1 MFIKPGGL
9 RTIKITTTHGVLN
22 QFLKRYDD
30 WKFKTS
36 KVKSTTMTKQGGS
49 AELSAERFGWRLC
62 QTQLEKRGTT
72 ICTSVWRLTC
82 RVGRLLVLRLLTL
95 AIPWHCMRA
104 VTKWHKWSLKN
115 VIIHVN
121 LVFAQ
126 TLPNCFQKNHSFL
139 QRYHMKETECC
150 NKKSMFVKQCEVL
163 LFFLNGCLY
172 QDKGYCLVWQSG
184 VTF

>member
-1 MFIKPGGL
+1 MIPHEVWWL
-9 RTIKITTTHGVLN
+9 
-22 QFLKRYDD
+22 
-30 WKFKTS
+30 KFKTS
-36 KVKSTTMTKQGGS
+36 KVKSMTMTKQGG
-49 AELSAERFGWRLC
+49 SAERFGWRLC

-82 RVGRLLVLRLLTL
+82 RVGRLLTL

-126 TLPNCFQKNHSFL
+126 TLPNCFQK
-139 QRYHMKETECC
+139 
-150 NKKSMFVKQCEVL
+150 KKIIIFCKGTTWKKLSAAIKSQCLWNSVKSWYFSWMVA
-163 LFFLNGCLY
+163 FTRTR
-172 QDKGYCLVWQSG
+172 VIA
-184 VTF
+184 

>member
-1 MFIKPGGL
+1 M
-9 RTIKITTTHGVLN
+9 
-22 QFLKRYDD
+22 RYDD

-36 KVKSTTMTKQGGS
+36 KVRSTTMTKQGGS

-62 QTQLEKRGTT
+62 QIQLEKRGTT

-121 LVFAQ
+121 LVFAL
-126 TLPNCFQKNHSFL
+126 TLPNCFQKIILFC
-139 QRYHMKETECC
+139 KGTTW
-150 NKKSMFVKQCEVL
+150 KKLSAALKIQCLWNSVKSWYFSWMVA
-163 LFFLNGCLY
+163 FTRTR
-172 QDKGYCLVWQSG
+172 VIA
-184 VTF
+184 